1 MPDFPKITVVTPSY
15 NQGKFIEETITSII
29 SQEGDFTLEY
39 IIMDGGSKD
48 ETVEI
53 IKKYERLLEK
63 GEYPVRCKGVK
74 LIWKSEKDNGQ
85 AHAVNKGFK
94 LATGEILGWVNS
106 DDTYLPGAIS
116 KALGFFGKNKDAV
129 MVYGEGYY
137 VDEKGKIIERYKT
150 EPFDFERLAEHCFVC
165 QPSAFL
171 RKRVLD
177 DVGYLDEGL
186 HFCMDL
192 ELWIRIGKSA
202 KVGHISEYLA
212 TSRLH
217 TDAKT
222 VAKTKDAY
230 VESMRT
236 IKKYYG
242 HVPVLV
248 IDGYVHA
255 LLGRYLDRKRTLEN
269 LLFLMCR
276 SILLKYKTLS
286 LCSRKLNEQ

>member
-1 MPDFPKITVVTPSY
+1 MPEPAKITVVTPSF
-15 NQGKFIEETITSII
+15 NQGKFIEETIKSII

-39 IIMDGGSKD
+39 IIMDGGSTD
-48 ETVEI
+48 ETVEV

-63 GEYPVRCKGVK
+63 GEYPVKCQGVR
-74 LIWKSEKDNGQ
+74 LIWKSEKDKGQ
-85 AHAVNKGFK
+85 AHAVNKGFR

-106 DDTYLPGAIS
+106 DDTYMPGAIS
-116 KALGFFGKNKDAV
+116 KALEYFKKNKDAL

-137 VDEKGKIIERYKT
+137 TDERGKIIERYKT
-150 EPFDFERLAEHCFVC
+150 EPFDYQRLAEHCFVC

-171 RKRVLD
+171 RRRA
-177 DVGYLDEGL
+177 LDEVGFLDENL
-186 HFCMDL
+186 HFCMDYEYWL
-192 ELWIRIGKSA
+192 RIGKNG
-202 KVGHISEYLA
+202 KIGYLNEYLV

-217 TDAKT
+217 SDAKT

-230 VESMRT
+230 VELIRT

-255 LLGRYLDRKRTLEN
+255 LLGRYLKRKTKSQN
-269 LLFLMCR
+269 LFFMMCR
-276 SILLKYKTLS
+276 MVLLKYKALS
-286 LCSRKLNEQ
+286 LCVKGCKG